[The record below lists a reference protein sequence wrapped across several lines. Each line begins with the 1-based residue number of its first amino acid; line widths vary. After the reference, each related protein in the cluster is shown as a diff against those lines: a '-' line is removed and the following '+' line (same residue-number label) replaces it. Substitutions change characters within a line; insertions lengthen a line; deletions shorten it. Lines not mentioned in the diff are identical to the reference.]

1 MNKEKRIALL
11 TVLIQYAEISRKV
24 DTGLT
29 VLGKRLIDRLCKKGK
44 KLQEKT
50 KLTKLESD
58 KASYYFEK
66 YKEIDMDSFD
76 NETDFSAFIMTLLM
90 LSYIVDELKDEE
102 FRKEFMDIKLI
113 EYINEVEKSK
123 LRSVVM
129 YHHKVVTKII
139 EV

>member
-1 MNKEKRIALL
+1 MNKERRLALL
-11 TVLIQYAEISRKV
+11 TVLINYAEISRNV

-44 KLQEKT
+44 KIQEKT

-76 NETDFSAFIMTLLM
+76 DENDFSAFIMTLLM
-90 LSYIVDELKDEE
+90 L
-102 FRKEFMDIKLI
+102 
-113 EYINEVEKSK
+113 
-123 LRSVVM
+123 
-129 YHHKVVTKII
+129 
-139 EV
+139 

>member
-1 MNKEKRIALL
+1 MNKERRLALL
-11 TVLIQYAEISRKV
+11 TVLINYAEISKKV

-76 NETDFSAFIMTLLM
+76 NETDFSSFIMSLLM

-113 EYINEVEKSK
+113 EYINEIEKSK
-123 LRSVVM
+123 LRNVIM
-129 YHHKVVTKII
+129 YHHKVVTKMI

>member
-1 MNKEKRIALL
+1 MNKERRLALL
-11 TVLIQYAEISRKV
+11 TVLINYAEISRNV

-44 KLQEKT
+44 KIQEKT

-76 NETDFSAFIMTLLM
+76 GETDFSSFIMSLLM

-113 EYINEVEKSK
+113 EYINEIEKSK
-123 LRSVVM
+123 LKDVVM
-129 YHHKVVTKII
+129 YHHRVVTKMI

>member
-1 MNKEKRIALL
+1 MNKERRLALL
-11 TVLIQYAEISRKV
+11 TVLINYAEISRNV

-44 KLQEKT
+44 KIQEKT

-66 YKEIDMDSFD
+66 YKEIDIDSFD
-76 NETDFSAFIMTLLM
+76 NETDFSSFIMSLLM
-90 LSYIVDELKDEE
+90 LSYIVDELRDEE

-113 EYINEVEKSK
+113 EYINEIEKSK
-123 LRSVVM
+123 LRDVVM
-129 YHHKVVTKII
+129 YHHKVVTKMV